1 MRTTGSLIV
10 LAMLLCLRPVSA
22 EVMIPVVG
30 QPSPF
35 YGAAGKG
42 VKVQRQAEPVELTI
56 DDTIL
61 FTLRVTKLENPADVR
76 RPDLAEI
83 DAFRRDFQV
92 EDVPAATGEPD
103 GTRIFNYHLRPRRA
117 SVTQIPSLTFPY
129 YDPERGAAARPTGP
143 PVSQREER
151 RDPYSHS
158 QGVVAASTGRP
169 ARRTPV
175 RGRAGG
181 FFARG
186 SAEVG
191 LVGCR
196 GRPADRG
203 ARMVWSLA
211 ARQPGR
217 GSAAR
222 RRRSRAARAAL
233 KTLHSLGRHPPA
245 DTGAVVWCVSAYLAE
260 HYELPGL
267 FRTPDDMARRLREAG
282 ADAETVAE
290 CESFLKAADAARF
303 APSPDESAG
312 ALIADAERL
321 VRRQEGEP

>member
-1 MRTTGSLIV
+1 VRTTGSLIV
-10 LAMLLCLRPVSA
+10 LAMLLCSRPAPA

-42 VKVQRQAEPVELTI
+42 VKVQAQAEPIELTI
-56 DDTIL
+56 EDTIL
-61 FTLRVTKLENPADVR
+61 FTLRVTKLDNPADVR
-76 RPDLAEI
+76 RPELVEI
-83 DAFRRDFQV
+83 DAFQRDFQV
-92 EDVPAATGEPD
+92 EDGPAATGEPD

-129 YDPERGAAARPTGP
+129 YDPSVAQPPDRPDLPFRNARSDAIPIRIRKVSLPPPPVVPLDVPPFAAEPAVSSPAEVPKWVWWAAAAVP
-143 PVSQREER
+143 PIAALGWC
-151 RDPYSHS
+151 
-158 QGVVAASTGRP
+158 GVWR
-169 ARRTPV
+169 
-175 RGRAGG
+175 
-181 FFARG
+181 
-186 SAEVG
+186 
-191 LVGCR
+191 LVNPG
-196 GRPADRG
+196 G
-203 ARMVWSLA
+203 ARL
-211 ARQPGR
+211 
-217 GSAAR
+217 AR